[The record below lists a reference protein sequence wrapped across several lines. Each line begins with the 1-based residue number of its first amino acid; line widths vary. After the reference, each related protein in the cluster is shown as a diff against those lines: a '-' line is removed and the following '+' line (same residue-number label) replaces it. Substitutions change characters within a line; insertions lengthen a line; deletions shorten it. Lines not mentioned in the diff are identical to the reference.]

1 MAKKTKVEFKMQ
13 DGSDPEEKF
22 KELSPINV
30 NASASG
36 IAEIMNQIA
45 LVSVGKHMINA
56 GGIASAKTAPIHP
69 YKLTIRT
76 GRLSKSVL
84 NAFNF
89 SVAKLP
95 FVKELSDK
103 YIRGRTKEK
112 FEDGRKEG
120 FRKIFYDKTLK
131 IVNGQMGTSVPYA
144 YLHEYGIG
152 KHPARPFLLFCP

>member
-1 MAKKTKVEFKMQ
+1 
-13 DGSDPEEKF
+13 
-22 KELSPINV
+22 
-30 NASASG
+30 
-36 IAEIMNQIA
+36 
-45 LVSVGKHMINA
+45 
-56 GGIASAKTAPIHP
+56 
-69 YKLTIRT
+69 
-76 GRLSKSVL
+76 
-84 NAFNF
+84 
-89 SVAKLP
+89 LP

-152 KHPARPFLLFCP
+152 KHPARPFLDPAVKDTKPKMANIIEGKLSEAYKKTNWK